1 MKESAPKFVCDS
13 PLEEGVT
20 SEPVSEARRGDTLDR
35 AGVRR
40 QAVEAVDP
48 GEGAIKKFGI
58 NPMHYPLIK
67 CPSGA
72 RQAAPQLKDL
82 DTPRRPVKYK
92 LEY

>member
-1 MKESAPKFVCDS
+1 MQLRASANFS
-13 PLEEGVT
+13 STAFNRET
-20 SEPVSEARRGDTLDR
+20 SSGNFSNR

-40 QAVEAVDP
+40 QAVEP
-48 GEGAIKKFGI
+48 STRGEGAIKKFGI

-92 LEY
+92 LGY